1 MSGESHRLV
10 RQRPDKVEAVAA
22 SVTARQNIQ
31 NEQNHFI
38 DNAQRASK
46 STTTSST
53 NIIIIINRECDWS
66 EWKCSISLIFFLLFY
81 FRINVYKMFNFI
93 SIFVYQSVFK
103 CVRCRLSVFGRRII
117 LSHTLHNVSMVFSF
131 DTCFVFTRN
140 RTPLRST
147 CRSSLLCDARLTTHP
162 HIPYQHKNWVL
173 KLIYANGFH
182 CILYFICWLC
192 PV

>member
-1 MSGESHRLV
+1 MNRITLLIMHNAHQNPQQHHQPTSSSSSTV
-10 RQRPDKVEAVAA
+10 
-22 SVTARQNIQ
+22 SVTGV
-31 NEQNHFI
+31 
-38 DNAQRASK
+38 
-46 STTTSST
+46 
-53 NIIIIINRECDWS
+53 S
-66 EWKCSISLIFFLLFY
+66 ENVRFLSFFFLLFY

-162 HIPYQHKNWVL
+162 HIPYQHQNWVL